1 MASNSFNEVVELLAN
16 ADEPVSVTAAAG
28 CGKTEAIVRAV
39 EKSKGKQLILTHT
52 HAGVASL
59 KSRFRKYQIP
69 ESKYRVATIASWLLK
84 YVLSYGSMSG
94 FNNPRPLKK
103 EWSEL
108 YPAAEKL
115 LIFPFMKEVIESSY
129 NGIFI
134 DEYQDCTISQHNIV
148 KKLCEFLPVRVLGD
162 PLQGIFGFSKNDP
175 LISWQE
181 DVLKNFKHLPN
192 LSEPYRWN
200 RDGNNPL
207 LGEQLAD
214 IRERLEKNEVID
226 LRDFSEINWNECSEQ
241 NQINE
246 LSKNY
251 NSNSI
256 LGIHTGKWI
265 DVNGNKRTPLDR
277 LTARK
282 MRGEYQCIEEMDCYS
297 MMYYAREFDKYSG
310 NVKGLKQSI
319 ENFLLEGIV
328 CEDLPENLQNEIQ
341 RVSQISEIPEIIEIA
356 LKTTSVFRKEL
367 FREMQNAIKKHSTRK
382 YSSLEEAAYVSRNL
396 TRVNGRKI
404 EGKIISRTLL
414 IKGLEFDHA
423 VVLNANLLDRNN
435 FYVAITRGS
444 KSLTVLS
451 ECPVF
456 SF

>member
-94 FNNPRPLKK
+94 FNNPRPLNK
-103 EWSEL
+103 EWSKL

-115 LIFPFMKEVIESSY
+115 LIFPFMKEVIVSSY
-129 NGIFI
+129 KGIFI

-162 PLQGIFGFSKNDP
+162 PLQGIFGFSDDP
-175 LISWQE
+175 LISWEE
-181 DVLKNFKHLPN
+181 DVLNNFKQLPS
-192 LSEPYRWN
+192 LIEPYRWN
-200 RDGNNPL
+200 RDGNNHL

-214 IRERLEKNEVID
+214 IRAKLEENKEIN
-226 LRDFSEINWNECSEQ
+226 LRDFSEINWSEYSEQ

-246 LSKNY
+246 LSKKNNL
-251 NSNSI
+251 NSV
-256 LGIHTGKWI
+256 LGIHTGKWTLI
-265 DVNGNKRTPLDR
+265 NTKKTPLDR
-277 LTARK
+277 LTARMMK
-282 MRGEYQCIEEMDCYS
+282 GEYQCIEEMDCYS
-297 MMYYAREFDKYSG
+297 MMYSAREFDRYSG
-310 NVKGLKQSI
+310 NVNELMLSLR
-319 ENFLLEGIV
+319 NFLLEGIA
-328 CEDLPENLQNEIQ
+328 CNDLPENLQNEIQ
-341 RVSQISEIPEIIEIA
+341 RVSRISEIPEIIEIA
-356 LKTTSVFRKEL
+356 LKTTPVFRKEL
-367 FREMQNAIKKHSTRK
+367 FREMQNAIKKYSTGK

-404 EGKIISRTLL
+404 GGRIISRTLL

-423 VVLNANLLDRNN
+423 IVLDADDLDKNN
-435 FYVAITRGS
+435 FYVAITRGT

-451 ECPVF
+451 DSSVMRF
-456 SF
+456 QS

>member
-162 PLQGIFGFSKNDP
+162 PLQGIFGFSDDP
-175 LISWQE
+175 LISWEE
-181 DVLKNFKHLPN
+181 DVLHFFRQLPN
-192 LSEPYRWN
+192 LIKPYRWD

-214 IRERLEKNEVID
+214 IRERLENNEVID
-226 LRDFSEINWNECSEQ
+226 LRNFSEINWNEFSEQ

-256 LGIHTGKWI
+256 LGIHTGEWI
-265 DVNGNKRTPLDR
+265 DVNRKKTPLDR

-297 MMYYAREFDKYSG
+297 MMNFAREFYKYSG
-310 NVKGLKQSI
+310 IVNRLRQSI
-319 ENFLLEGIV
+319 ENFLLEGIAYN
-328 CEDLPENLQNEIQ
+328 DLPENLQNEIQ
-341 RVSQISEIPEIIEIA
+341 RVSRISEIPEIIEIA
-356 LKTTSVFRKEL
+356 LKTTPVFRKEL
-367 FREMQNAIKKHSTRK
+367 FREMQNAIKKHSTGK

-451 ECPVF
+451 ESPVF

>member
-162 PLQGIFGFSKNDP
+162 PLQGIFGFSDDP
-175 LISWQE
+175 LISWEE
-181 DVLKNFKHLPN
+181 DVLHFFRQLPN
-192 LSEPYRWN
+192 LIKPYRWD

-214 IRERLEKNEVID
+214 IRERLENNEVID
-226 LRDFSEINWNECSEQ
+226 LRNFSEINWNECSEQ

-256 LGIHTGKWI
+256 LGIHTGEWI
-265 DVNGNKRTPLDR
+265 DVNGKKTPLDR

-297 MMYYAREFDKYSG
+297 MMNFAREFYKYSG
-310 NVKGLKQSI
+310 IRLRQSI
-319 ENFLLEGIV
+319 ENFLLEGIA

-341 RVSQISEIPEIIEIA
+341 RVSRISEIPEIIEIA
-356 LKTTSVFRKEL
+356 LKTTPVFRKEL
-367 FREMQNAIKKHSTRK
+367 FREMQNAIKKYFTGK
-382 YSSLEEAAYVSRNL
+382 YSSLEEAAYMSRNL

-451 ECPVF
+451 KSPVF